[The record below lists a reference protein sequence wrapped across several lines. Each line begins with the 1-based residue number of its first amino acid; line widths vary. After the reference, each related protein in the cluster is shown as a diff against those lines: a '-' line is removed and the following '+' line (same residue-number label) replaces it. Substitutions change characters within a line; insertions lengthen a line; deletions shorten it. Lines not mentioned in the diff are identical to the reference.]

1 LRLQSARLAA
11 AVADLG
17 SLGGHAQ
24 VRPEEIAV
32 NLDDTKRLIVIAGA
46 TGYLGRYLVKSA
58 HSRGYRV
65 RALVRS
71 EARLGDARPRCDE
84 VFVGEATK
92 PETLVGL
99 CDRADFV
106 MSSLGNR
113 TLARK
118 PDCFE
123 VDFQGNLNIL
133 ARAREAGV
141 SQFVFVS
148 VLGGSAS
155 RRHVPQIEARER
167 VVDVLRLGSMQWTV
181 IRPSGFFND
190 MIALLDM
197 AKHGRVWIPGSDARF
212 NPIHGA
218 DLAEV
223 CLDAIGNADAY
234 SREIPAGGPDC
245 LSMRDVGELAFKALG
260 KPPRISAVPLW
271 ALRAA
276 GTVIRPFNINLAS
289 LVLMMWALA
298 RNDLCCDAYGTHR
311 LWDFFRGAVDK
322 DSGDFAVRR

>member
-1 LRLQSARLAA
+1 MN
-11 AVADLG
+11 
-17 SLGGHAQ
+17 
-24 VRPEEIAV
+24 P
-32 NLDDTKRLIVIAGA
+32 DDTRRLIVIAGA
-46 TGYLGRYLVKSA
+46 TGYLGRYVVKSA

-71 EARLGDARPRCDE
+71 EARLGDARPMCDE
-84 VFVGEATK
+84 VFVGEATN

-106 MSSLGNR
+106 LSSLGNR

-123 VDFQGNLNIL
+123 VDFEGNMNIL
-133 ARAREAGV
+133 ACAREAGV

-148 VLGGSAS
+148 VLGGSAARS
-155 RRHVPQIEARER
+155 FVPQIEARER
-167 VVDVLRLGSMQWTV
+167 VVDALRVGSMQWTI

-190 MIALLDM
+190 MNEILDM
-197 AKHGRVWIPGSDARF
+197 AKRGRVWIPGSGTRF

-223 CLDAIGNADAY
+223 CLDAIGNAGAY

-245 LSMRDVGELAFKALG
+245 LSMRDVGELAGKALG
-260 KPPRISAVPLW
+260 RPPRISAVPLW
-271 ALRAA
+271 VLRAT
-276 GTVIRPFNINLAS
+276 GTAIRPFNINLAS
-289 LVLMMWALA
+289 LILMMWALA
-298 RNDLCCDAYGTHR
+298 RNDICCDAYGTHR
-311 LWDFFRGAVDK
+311 LWDFFRGAVDR
-322 DSGDFAVRR
+322 DSGDLAVRR